1 MNFDDIKEKLVAEFA
16 NLQEKIKE
24 SSIYNQLSDKYDNL
38 TPNLQKTV
46 FYGSIAFVVLILLY
60 IPFSYY
66 SQSSTYESEFK
77 ERRQLIRDLL
87 KVSKDVQEAP
97 DLPMPPSAEALKT
110 QIDSQLQ
117 IARLIPE
124 QISSIE
130 QVYEKSTLIADS
142 LISYITKVSLVQL
155 NIRQILDVG
164 SQLESLS
171 PSVKM
176 KDLFIE
182 PNQKDPRYF
191 NVTYKLVALKI
202 PEPVI
207 IAAEPEERPKKGAPP
222 KKKTT
227 KEDENE

>member
-1 MNFDDIKEKLVAEFA
+1 MNFDDIKEKLITEFA

-24 SSIYNQLSDKYDNL
+24 SSIYNQLKDKYDNL
-38 TPNLQKTV
+38 TPNVQKSV
-46 FYGSIAFVVLILLY
+46 FYGSIAFLTLIFLY
-60 IPFSYY
+60 IPYSYY
-66 SQSSTYESEFK
+66 SQSTSYEADFK
-77 ERRQLIRDLL
+77 ARRQLIRDLL

-97 DLPMPPSAEALKT
+97 DLPMPPTADALKT
-110 QIDSQLQ
+110 QIDSQLE

-124 QISSIE
+124 QIGGVE
-130 QVYEKSTLIADS
+130 QVYEKSSLIADS

-155 NIRQILDVG
+155 NLRQILDIG
-164 SQLESLS
+164 SQLETLS

-182 PNQKDPRYF
+182 ANQKDPRYF

-207 IAAEPEERPKKGAPP
+207 VAPEVEEKPKKGGPP

-227 KEDENE
+227 TEDENE